1 MWKSIGS
8 IQSGDDKSMR
18 SNRSREELPFEPF
31 RQGHARRSN
40 LSPDPNRSFCFD
52 YLERKREDSRNITY
66 NSRVKSEHKS
76 EGRREDMFTSMR
88 HVLSKE
94 DPVISKLESNAPKN
108 PEENNKRETAV
119 KQALSRVKTL
129 RREQGSLKT
138 TI

>member
-8 IQSGDDKSMR
+8 MHNGDDKSMR

-52 YLERKREDSRNITY
+52 YFERKKEDSHNITY

-76 EGRREDMFTSMR
+76 ESGRREDMFTSMR
-88 HVLSKE
+88 NVLSKE
-94 DPVISKLESNAPKN
+94 DPTSKLESNQLKN
-108 PEENNKRETAV
+108 PEEGRSEVVV
-119 KQALSRVKTL
+119 KQALARVKNL
-129 RREQGSLKT
+129 KREQGKLKT
-138 TI
+138 TV